1 MMPPYALL
9 MRRSGCFRR
18 TRGIDVKPATPNR
31 AFEETSRLSDYEME
45 LSRGASHI
53 ASMLYEQS
61 MLAAVTETI
70 QEFEASHGRNDLKVF
85 AHALRRRLEQR
96 GKPAAAWVLKHFIEC
111 GRLPE
116 AVPGAPPRPVSGPT
130 PVVRKLKSTTSRKT
144 NAREAA

>member
-1 MMPPYALL
+1 VFPQNPGY
-9 MRRSGCFRR
+9 
-18 TRGIDVKPATPNR
+18 IDVKPAKRNG

-61 MLAAVTETI
+61 MLAAVGETI
-70 QEFEASHGRNDLKVF
+70 QEFEASRGRNELQAF

-96 GKPAAAWVLKHFIEC
+96 AKPAAAWVLQHFMEC
-111 GRLPE
+111 GRLPD
-116 AVPGAPPRPVSGPT
+116 AVPGAPPGPVSAPP
-130 PVVRKLKSTTSRKT
+130 PVVRKLKSTTSRKA